1 MNWEYLPAARPVYSS
16 NIVLDQFMNDKCRT
30 MSINDGRSFSRYVTS
45 RRELLL
51 FLKPSNDEMNKIII
65 PFSDIIPQVACDLS
79 AEAGYEHNGT
89 RAEIMERYDILLQQ
103 MEKMA
108 DERCPI
114 IKGFHPETVFLSDC
128 SAYRRRYDMTHSR
141 NTIALHDGET
151 FNIEEDV
158 DLHILL
164 NLAGDI
170 ATGDA
175 NMDTGCMFMD
185 YLDRVLTRL
194 KAN

>member
-1 MNWEYLPAARPVYSS
+1 MKWEYLPDARPLYSS
-16 NIVLDQFMNDKCRT
+16 NIILDQFMNAKCKT
-30 MSINDGRSFSRYVTS
+30 MSINDGRSFHHYIAS
-45 RRELLL
+45 RRQLLL
-51 FLKPSNDEMNKIII
+51 FLNPSNDEMNHTII

-89 RAEIMERYDILLQQ
+89 RAEIMERYDTLLQQ

-108 DERCPI
+108 DERCPVV
-114 IKGFHPETVFLSDC
+114 KGCHPEWTFLAEC
-128 SAYRRRYDMTHSR
+128 HTYRRSYDQANSR
-141 NTIALHDGET
+141 SSIVIHDGET
-151 FNIEEDV
+151 FNIEDDV
-158 DLHILL
+158 ELHILL
-164 NLAGDI
+164 NLAADI